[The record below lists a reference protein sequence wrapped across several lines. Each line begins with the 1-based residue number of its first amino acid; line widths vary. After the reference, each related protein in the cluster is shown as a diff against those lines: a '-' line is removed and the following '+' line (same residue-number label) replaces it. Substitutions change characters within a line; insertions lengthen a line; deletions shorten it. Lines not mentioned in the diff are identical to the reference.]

1 MKNKVKKRFLFF
13 LCLAAGLM
21 IIALLAPYLVPNDP
35 YETNPLVLKAPPCA
49 KYPFGTDKFGRCI
62 LSRVL
67 MGAQT
72 SIFCAV
78 LLVLITFLVGTLL
91 GVL

>member
-13 LCLAAGLM
+13 LCLAVGLM

-49 KYPFGTDKFGRCI
+49 KYPFGTDKF
-62 LSRVL
+62 
-67 MGAQT
+67 
-72 SIFCAV
+72 
-78 LLVLITFLVGTLL
+78 
-91 GVL
+91 